1 MMLTIFAIIAA
12 VSLNLVNGFTGQFSL
27 GHAGFVAIGAYVGG
41 SFTVFFQKA
50 LFGHILGL
58 SESPSW
64 LQGSLVLIAA
74 MLVGGG
80 AAALAGFL
88 VGLPSLKLRGDYLAI
103 VTLGF
108 NQIVIVIIQN
118 LDIVGGAAGFTGYHS
133 NTDFVPIPMLTS
145 FFWAALVAVGVIVF
159 SINLR
164 KSVHGLAFESIR
176 EDEIAA
182 EAMGIPTTRYKVT
195 AFVLG
200 AFIAGVAGVLFVHY
214 NQGVAPPNV
223 DFVMSIN
230 YVVMVVLGGLGSVS
244 GSVLGAIV
252 LTVLPEALRGEFQQ
266 YRLVLYSILLVIL
279 MLVRPQGAF
288 GRDEFGRE
296 WLIKQYN
303 GLLSLP
309 ARIVDWGAS
318 LIRKI
323 TQRRSAA

>member
-1 MMLTIFAIIAA
+1 
-12 VSLNLVNGFTGQFSL
+12 
-27 GHAGFVAIGAYVGG
+27 
-41 SFTVFFQKA
+41 
-50 LFGHILGL
+50 
-58 SESPSW
+58 
-64 LQGSLVLIAA
+64 
-74 MLVGGG
+74 
-80 AAALAGFL
+80 
-88 VGLPSLKLRGDYLAI
+88 
-103 VTLGF
+103 
-108 NQIVIVIIQN
+108 
-118 LDIVGGAAGFTGYHS
+118 
-133 NTDFVPIPMLTS
+133 
-145 FFWAALVAVGVIVF
+145 VGVIVF